1 MKKHY
6 LLGMTFLLLT
16 IFSSFAQ
23 QVRGEKT
30 IPCYFDE
37 LLSKQ
42 LQEDPALRKKLD
54 EMDREIERFKTA
66 KKKGGGAVSKSL
78 SDKLLIPVVVHVVH
92 QNGPENISDMQVISQ
107 INALNTYYEDYGI
120 QFCLATKKGAVNL
133 TSISTPAGITS
144 STPGIFHYYNP
155 TLTNHDVSQI
165 NALAGRAWKNTS
177 APTS

>member
-92 QNGPENISDMQVISQ
+92 QNGPENISDMQVIFLIGNYPLQ
-107 INALNTYYEDYGI
+107 VC
-120 QFCLATKKGAVNL
+120 FL
-133 TSISTPAGITS
+133 TA
-144 STPGIFHYYNP
+144 
-155 TLTNHDVSQI
+155 
-165 NALAGRAWKNTS
+165 
-177 APTS
+177 